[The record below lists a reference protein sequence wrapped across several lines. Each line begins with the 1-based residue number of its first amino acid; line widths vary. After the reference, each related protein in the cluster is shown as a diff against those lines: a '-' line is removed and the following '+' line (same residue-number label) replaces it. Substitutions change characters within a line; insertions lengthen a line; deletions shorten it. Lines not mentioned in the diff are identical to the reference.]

1 MGAVRRQAGGVIRR
15 CQENCL
21 RGGRESFP
29 VFGNGLRPRCVI
41 HSGEGSL
48 RKDRRGGGVVVVV
61 VVVGEEGPAAEM
73 RVAAPF
79 FTGDKNIWRDI
90 NLEPPSSLP
99 LLPHHPSSFPANR
112 LPGTPTHPELHST
125 LLQRPHTH
133 ARLNGPQPSVFLP
146 HSWLYMHEATFCN
159 LMQLHT
165 QKHTHTHM
173 QWMQCSKSLRCVAI
187 KCKAVLEAQHP
198 MLVGWLVGR
207 LCGWWGGMGIGRWS
221 EGGLATVAV
230 SPSRLPL
237 AAVGETPPS
246 GCPLIGTFA
255 CTPSLISRP
264 SSITHRD
271 Q

>member
-1 MGAVRRQAGGVIRR
+1 MVAAVVGWWWGG
-15 CQENCL
+15 
-21 RGGRESFP
+21 
-29 VFGNGLRPRCVI
+29 
-41 HSGEGSL
+41 SG
-48 RKDRRGGGVVVVV
+48 GGGVVVVV
-61 VVVGEEGPAAEM
+61 GEGPAAEM

-112 LPGTPTHPELHST
+112 LPGTPTHPALHST

-133 ARLNGPQPSVFLP
+133 TRARLNGPQPSASLP

-165 QKHTHTHM
+165 QKRTHL

-198 MLVGWLVGR
+198 MLVGLLVGWLLWLVGWD
-207 LCGWWGGMGIGRWS
+207 GDWEVEWGGG
-221 EGGLATVAV
+221 
-230 SPSRLPL
+230 
-237 AAVGETPPS
+237 
-246 GCPLIGTFA
+246 
-255 CTPSLISRP
+255 
-264 SSITHRD
+264 
-271 Q
+271 